1 MDSNSLIQTIN
12 DKGPCRLLVMDNETI
27 SFLFIDNGRLMKDI
41 ELPLGAERIIRD
53 FFRRDVPSEAE
64 VEYAINFIED
74 ELMSDKDLVNDGEK
88 LYLPGEMTA
97 LLNLRE
103 EKDESLSKQTVEEI
117 FTTYALVSMGPSPVY
132 DSVDMN
138 RENYAKLLVLRE
150 ILHHLNFE
158 DLHFI
163 DG

>member
-1 MDSNSLIQTIN
+1 MDSNSLIQKIK
-12 DKGPCRLLVMDNETI
+12 DEGPCRLLVMEHETI
-27 SFLFIDNGRLMKDI
+27 SFLYIDNGRLIKNS
-41 ELPLGAERIIRD
+41 ELPLGSERIIRD
-53 FFRRDVPSEAE
+53 FFKRDVPSEAE

-74 ELMSDKDLVNDGEK
+74 ELMSDKDLINGGEK
-88 LYLPGEMTA
+88 LYLPGEMTT

-103 EKDESLSKQTVEEI
+103 EKDESLSRQTVEEI
-117 FTTYALVSMGPSPVY
+117 FTTYALVSMGRSPVY

-158 DLHFI
+158 DLRFI
-163 DG
+163 EG